1 MTERS
6 GGILRLVAF
15 IVLVLALIGF
25 GSWAGTVSGYDTPDS
40 SQQADAI
47 VILTGDEGRLSAGG
61 QILQQGQAPRIL
73 ISGVHPSV
81 ASGDLRP
88 YTGLTTGQYDCC
100 VELGREAADTV
111 GNARETAEWVRTNGF
126 TSLIIVTSDYH
137 LPRSLIEMKAAM
149 PHIDLIPYPVRTSP
163 PWQDPAAA
171 RLWLQEYAKF
181 ATVWLGT
188 RFAGDG
194 DTPS

>member
-73 ISGVHPSV
+73 ISGVHP
-81 ASGDLRP
+81 
-88 YTGLTTGQYDCC
+88 
-100 VELGREAADTV
+100 
-111 GNARETAEWVRTNGF
+111 
-126 TSLIIVTSDYH
+126 
-137 LPRSLIEMKAAM
+137 RS
-149 PHIDLIPYPVRTSP
+149 
-163 PWQDPAAA
+163 PAAICDPIPDSPRA
-171 RLWLQEYAKF
+171 SMIAVSNSDVKPP
-181 ATVWLGT
+181 
-188 RFAGDG
+188 
-194 DTPS
+194 TPSAMRAKLQNGSGPTVLRA